1 MSAAPRK
8 PSEDN
13 WTAEAYS
20 ASASFVPQLTSAI
33 QTWLSPQPSDR
44 ILDIGCGDGI
54 LTSQIQPFCH
64 SIIGYDSSPNL
75 IAAAQRSFPHIDFQL
90 QDCRRLEEIFV
101 EEEFDNNNSEEKE
114 KKKKKTK
121 NGEGEQQQQNQQR
134 YNKVFSNAALHWIL
148 RDRETRESVLRGV
161 HAALVPGGKFVFE
174 MGGAGNV
181 ADVHTALLSA
191 LSMRQGL
198 SIEKAREAS
207 PWFFPSE
214 EEMRKLLEAVGFV
227 VDSSEIEY
235 RSTRLTEE
243 EGGGLEGW
251 VRLMGANFLDVLGD
265 DEARREEVV
274 RNVCEVLRSV
284 IGREDGSMWL
294 GYVRLRVL
302 ARKKGGLEGIVTM

>member
-1 MSAAPRK
+1 MSIAPK
-8 PSEDN
+8 NPAEDH

-20 ASASFVPQLTSAI
+20 TSASFVPQLTSTI
-33 QTWLSPQPSDR
+33 QSWLFPQPSDT

-54 LTSQIQPFCH
+54 LTSQIQPLCH

-75 IAAAQRSFPHIDFQL
+75 IAAAQRSFPHIHFQL
-90 QDCRRLEEIFV
+90 QDCRLLEEVLFKDLFV
-101 EEEFDNNNSEEKE
+101 NSSEQKE
-114 KKKKKTK
+114 KSGTK
-121 NGEGEQQQQNQQR
+121 GGKER
-134 YNKVFSNAALHWIL
+134 YTKVFSNAALHWIL
-148 RDRETRESVLRGV
+148 RDKETRESVLRGV

-191 LSMRQGL
+191 LLMRQGL
-198 SIEKAREAS
+198 KIEKVREAS

-214 EEMRKLLEAVGFV
+214 EEMRKLLEGVGFV
-227 VDSSEIEY
+227 VDKSEVEY
-235 RSTRLTEE
+235 RPTRLTEG

-251 VRLMGANFLDVLGD
+251 VRLMGVAFLDVLGD

-274 RNVCEVLRSV
+274 RDVCEVLKSV
-284 IGREDGSMWL
+284 IGREDGSMWV

-302 ARKKGGLEGIVTM
+302 ARKKGGWTT